1 VGNRYCRVPTING
14 PPDPERAIDSVVCMP
29 FSIYP
34 VKFELTVTDFTCYL
48 SDDGL
53 IKPSF

>member
-14 PPDPERAIDSVVCMP
+14 PPDPERAIDSVVCMRL
-29 FSIYP
+29 SIYP